1 MFQLKFE
8 VSQSAAEP
16 LSEQLSEIGALAVTL
31 QDSGDE
37 PLYEPPLG
45 ETALWTGNYVIALF
59 ETQSD
64 VDAALMQLR
73 EFYDEGKLPAFTVEE
88 LEDKIWER
96 AWMDDFHPIRFG
108 SRLWIVPSWTSA
120 PDPEA
125 VNILLDPGLAFGT
138 GTHPTTALCL
148 EWLEQTDLADQQVVD
163 YGCGS
168 GILAIAAAKLGA
180 TQVVAIDHDSQALEA
195 TIDNAE
201 KNSVREMIIVKLP
214 EEAEVELVDI
224 MIANILAQPLI
235 DLSAELASR
244 VKVGGKIALS
254 GILSEQADSVA
265 KAYSPWFDIKPAVQK
280 DGWVLLF
287 GDRTTSC

>member
-8 VSQSAAEP
+8 VNKSAAEL
-16 LSEQLSEIGALAVTL
+16 LSEQLSEAGALAVTL

-37 PLYEPPLG
+37 PLYEPALG
-45 ETALWTGNYVIALF
+45 ETALWSGNNVVALF
-59 ETQSD
+59 ETQND
-64 VDAALMQLR
+64 VDIALAQLR
-73 EFYDEGKLPAFTVEE
+73 KLCGEDKLPAFVIEE
-88 LEDKIWER
+88 LKDKVWER

-108 SRLWIVPSWTSA
+108 SRLWIVPSWTDA

-148 EWLEQTDLADQQVVD
+148 SFLDQIDLTDQQVVD

-168 GILAIAAAKLGA
+168 GVLAIAAAKLGA
-180 TQVVAIDHDSQALEA
+180 KQIVAIDHDSQALEA
-195 TIDNAE
+195 TVDNAQ
-201 KNSVREMIIVKLP
+201 KNSVQTRIVVRLP

-224 MIANILAQPLI
+224 MIANILAGPLI
-235 DLSAELASR
+235 DLAAELASR
-244 VKVGGKIALS
+244 VKIGGKIALS
-254 GILSEQADSVA
+254 GILSEQAEAVT

-280 DGWVLLF
+280 EGWVLLF
-287 GDRTTSC
+287 GDRK

>member
-8 VSQSAAEP
+8 VNKPAAEL
-16 LSEQLSEIGALAVTL
+16 LSEQLSEAGALAVTL

-37 PLYEPPLG
+37 PLYEPELG
-45 ETALWTGNYVIALF
+45 ETALWSGNNVVALF
-59 ETQSD
+59 ETQND
-64 VDAALMQLR
+64 VDIALVQLR
-73 EFYDEGKLPAFTVEE
+73 ELCGEDKLPAFVIEE
-88 LEDKIWER
+88 LKDKVWER

-108 SRLWIVPSWTSA
+108 SRLWIVPSWTDA
-120 PDPEA
+120 PDPKA

-148 EWLEQTDLADQQVVD
+148 SFLDQIDLTDQQVVD

-168 GILAIAAAKLGA
+168 GVLAIAAAKLGA
-180 TQVVAIDHDSQALEA
+180 KQIVAIDHDSQALEA
-195 TIDNAE
+195 TVDNAQ
-201 KNSVREMIIVKLP
+201 KNSVQTRIVVKLP

-224 MIANILAQPLI
+224 MIANILAGPLI
-235 DLSAELASR
+235 DLAAELASR

-254 GILSEQADSVA
+254 GILSEQAEVVA

-280 DGWVLLF
+280 EGWVLLF
-287 GDRTTSC
+287 GDRK

>member
-8 VSQSAAEP
+8 VNQSAVEP
-16 LSEQLSEIGALAVTL
+16 LSEELSEAGALAVTL

-45 ETALWTGNYVIALF
+45 ETALWSGNYVTALF

-64 VDAALMQLR
+64 VDVALARMR
-73 EFYDEGKLPAFTVEE
+73 ASCGEGKLPVFTIEE
-88 LEDKIWER
+88 LEEQVWER
-96 AWMDDFHPIRFG
+96 VWMDDFHPIRFG
-108 SRLWIVPSWTSA
+108 SRLWIVPSWTDA

-148 EWLEQTDLADQQVVD
+148 EWLDQNTNLTGQQVID

-180 TQVVAIDHDSQALEA
+180 KQVIAIDHDAQALEA
-195 TIDNAE
+195 TIDNAQ
-201 KNSVREMIIVKLP
+201 KNSVQTLIVVKFP
-214 EEAEVELVDI
+214 EEAEVEPVDVV
-224 MIANILAQPLI
+224 IANILAKPLI
-235 DLSAELASR
+235 ELAAELASR
-244 VKVGGKIALS
+244 VKVGGEIALS
-254 GILSEQADSVA
+254 GILSEQADAVA
-265 KAYSPWFDIKPAVQK
+265 RAYSPWFDIKPAVQK
-280 DGWVLLF
+280 EGWVLLF
-287 GDRTTSC
+287 GVRIA

>member
-8 VSQSAAEP
+8 VKQSAVEP
-16 LSEQLSEIGALAVTL
+16 LSEQLSDIGALAVTL

-45 ETALWTGNYVIALF
+45 ETALWKGNYVIALF

-64 VDAALMQLR
+64 VDVALKQLYETR
-73 EFYDEGKLPAFTVEE
+73 GEEKLPDFAIEE
-88 LEDKIWER
+88 LEYKVWER

-108 SRLWIVPSWTSA
+108 SRLWIIPSWTVA

-148 EWLEQTDLADQQVVD
+148 SLLDQTDLVDQQVVD

-180 TQVVAIDHDSQALEA
+180 VQVVAIDHDSQALEA
-195 TIDNAE
+195 TLDNAQ
-201 KNSVREMIIVKLP
+201 KNSVQTRIVVKLP
-214 EEAEVELVDI
+214 EEAEVEPVDI
-224 MIANILAQPLI
+224 MVANILAQPLI
-235 DLSAELASR
+235 ELASELASR
-244 VKVGGKIALS
+244 VKIGGQIALS
-254 GILSEQADSVA
+254 GILSEQADAVA
-265 KAYSPWFDIKPAVQK
+265 KAYSAWFDIKPPVQK
-280 DGWVLLF
+280 EGWVLLF
-287 GDRTTSC
+287 GQRVVE

>member
-8 VSQSAAEP
+8 VKQPAVER
-16 LSEQLSEIGALAVTL
+16 LSEQLSDIGALAVTL

-45 ETALWTGNYVIALF
+45 ETALWKGNYVIALF

-64 VDAALMQLR
+64 VDVALKQLYETR
-73 EFYDEGKLPAFTVEE
+73 GEEKRPDFTIEE
-88 LEDKIWER
+88 LEDKVWER

-108 SRLWIVPSWTSA
+108 SRLWIIPSWAVA

-148 EWLEQTDLADQQVVD
+148 SFLDQTDLADQQVVD

-180 TQVVAIDHDSQALEA
+180 VQVVAIDHDSQALEA
-195 TIDNAE
+195 TLDNAQ
-201 KNSVREMIIVKLP
+201 KNSVQARIVVKLP
-214 EEAEVELVDI
+214 EEAEVEPADI
-224 MIANILAQPLI
+224 MVANILAQPLI
-235 DLSAELASR
+235 ELASELASR
-244 VKVGGKIALS
+244 VKIGGKIALS
-254 GILSEQADSVA
+254 GILSEQADAVA
-265 KAYSPWFDIKPAVQK
+265 KAYSPWFDIKPAIQK
-280 DGWVLLF
+280 EGWVLLF
-287 GDRTTSC
+287 GQRVVG